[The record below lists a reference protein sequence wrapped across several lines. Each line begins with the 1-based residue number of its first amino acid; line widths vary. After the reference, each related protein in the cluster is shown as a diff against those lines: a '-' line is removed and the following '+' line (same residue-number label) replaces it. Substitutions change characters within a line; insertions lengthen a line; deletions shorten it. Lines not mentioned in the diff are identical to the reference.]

1 MTLTKK
7 NHVNKDAVFSVA
19 IENALSALGDPVKK
33 TIVWHMHNKGIFIGT
48 KDFDIRTF
56 YLVLE
61 EFIGSAADVVV
72 KMIHTDLQRQ
82 LVQNDILQRFA
93 PDPRSD
99 HPLNK
104 IEKLMK
110 SEDNDD

>member
-1 MTLTKK
+1 
-7 NHVNKDAVFSVA
+7 
-19 IENALSALGDPVKK
+19 LSALGDPVKK
-33 TIVWHMHNKGIFIGT
+33 KIVWHMHNKGIYIGM

-82 LVQNDILQRFA
+82 LAQNEILKRFA
-93 PDPRSD
+93 PDPRGD

-104 IEKLMK
+104 IEKLMS